1 MKRLLV
7 TGVSGLLGLNL
18 AYLSAGSY
26 QVTGVLRGK
35 RAVSVPGR
43 TPFEVVAAD
52 LTQAGQIERLMEQ
65 TCPDAIIHCAA
76 LTDVDRCQV
85 MADEAEQINALLP
98 GQLAQ
103 AALKN
108 GVRLLHISTDAVFD
122 GARGDYTEED
132 QPRPINTYART
143 KLAGERAVADANPDA
158 LVARVNFFGWSWQGS
173 RSLSE
178 YFFHHLSAGQ
188 AVPGYTDLQFCP
200 LLVNDMVEILLRM
213 LEQGLSGLYH
223 VVSSEAQSKFSFGRM
238 LAREFGLDEA
248 LIFPA
253 SYQESEMQA
262 PRSPRLTLRS
272 DKLAQAL
279 GETLPGQQ
287 AGLRRYAS
295 LYRQGY
301 PQALR
306 AVLAEPNHS
315 IAG

>member
-7 TGVSGLLGLNL
+7 TGASGLLGLNL
-18 AYLSAGSY
+18 AYLSASRY
-26 QVTGVLRGK
+26 HVTGVLRGK
-35 RAVSVPGR
+35 RAVAVPGR

-52 LTQAGQIERLMEQ
+52 LTQPGQIERLVAQ

-85 MADEAEQINALLP
+85 AAQEAEEVNSRLP

-103 AALKN
+103 VAYKN

-143 KLAGERAVADANPDA
+143 KLAGERAVSEANPDA

-178 YFFHHLSAGQ
+178 YFFHHLSAGRP
-188 AVPGYTDLQFCP
+188 VPGYTDLLFCP

-213 LEQGLSGLYH
+213 LERGLSGLYH

-238 LAREFGLDEA
+238 LAREFSLDEN

-253 SYQESEMQA
+253 SSQASEMKA
-262 PRSPRLTLRS
+262 PRPQRLTLRS
-272 DKLAQAL
+272 DKLALAL
-279 GETLPGQQ
+279 GEALPGQQ
-287 AGLRRYAS
+287 AALQRYAA
-295 LYRQGY
+295 LYHQGY

-306 AVLAEPNHS
+306 SVLVEPDHS
-315 IAG
+315 FVG